1 MRNSSYWKALFRAR
15 AARPDLPGWAHSD
28 RLTPAERHLIG
39 ASLQQFQL
47 GEGSAGGGLR
57 RRAINSVLAK
67 SDPDFVESVELF
79 IREEQRHSRDLGR
92 FLDREGIRRLERHW
106 VDGVFRRVRKLAGLE
121 LCLRALVT
129 AEIVAVPYYT
139 ALRGA
144 TRSPLLRSICERIL
158 ADEGDHLCYQAFH
171 LMRLRASRRRC
182 WPACEAVSWRLFLW
196 GTLAVVW
203 REHGRVLAAGGYGW
217 TRFRRECGSLLAAVD
232 SPGLRGFKLTPE
244 TGELIA

>member
-1 MRNSSYWKALFRAR
+1 MGTSSYWKVLFGAR
-15 AARPDLPGWAHSD
+15 ATRPDLPGWERRD
-28 RLTPAERHLIG
+28 RLTAMERQLIA

-47 GEGSAGGGLR
+47 GEGSAGEGLR
-57 RRAINSVLAK
+57 RRASNSILAK
-67 SDPDFVESVELF
+67 SDPDFIESVQLF

-92 FLDREGIRRLERHW
+92 FLDREGISRIKRHW

-129 AEIVAVPYYT
+129 AEIIAVPYYT
-139 ALRGA
+139 ALRVA
-144 TRSPLLRSICERIL
+144 TRSALLRAICEQIL
-158 ADEGDHLCYQAFH
+158 ADEGDHLCYQAVH

-182 WPACEAVSWRLFLW
+182 WPAGEALLWSLFLW

-203 REHGRVLAAGGYGW
+203 REHRRVLAAGGYGW
-217 TRFRRECGSLLAAVD
+217 TRFRRECESLLAAVD
-232 SPGLRGFKLTPE
+232 SPRLRGFKLTPE